1 MNNQQVLEGKWTQ
14 LRDKAQKRWGRL
26 TGEDL
31 QQIKGQRMELEGKL
45 RERYGLTL
53 DEASDQVETF
63 LDETEAQVDEL
74 QDTMERKMHDKSEQ
88 LQQRVDEAR
97 EQMRERADDYDSKLE
112 EMAPKDMVQAIESK
126 PFMFVALAALS
137 GLVIGLWI
145 KSLKG

>member
-1 MNNQQVLEGKWTQ
+1 MNNQVLEGKWTQ

-31 QQIKGQRMELEGKL
+31 AQIRGQRMELEGKL
-45 RERYGLTL
+45 RERYGLTI
-53 DEASDQVETF
+53 DEASDQVESF

-74 QDTMERKMHDKSEQ
+74 QDTVQREVHDKSEQ
-88 LQQRVDEAR
+88 LQHRVDEAR
-97 EQMRERADDYDSKLE
+97 EEMRQRADEYDSRLE
-112 EMAPKDMVQAIESK
+112 EMAPRDMAQAIESK

-145 KSLKG
+145 KSFRS